1 MGRGRDASARKTSLN
16 FRTLLEMFIGTII
29 GGLQYSKICSL
40 SWHHGLMCGQQR
52 GEGAECSSTRLH
64 PWPPLDYPPLTPSHF
79 SRARPWQAQQP
90 SSRIQG
96 CFIYG
101 FNNGA
106 SWETFG
112 FPFPEA
118 KMHLQNVL
126 EIYYC
131 LCFFPTTTF
140 SEPPYSS

>member
-1 MGRGRDASARKTSLN
+1 MLLDALASLASPGLPASDSKP
-16 FRTLLEMFIGTII
+16 LLQGKAM
-29 GGLQYSKICSL
+29 
-40 SWHHGLMCGQQR
+40 
-52 GEGAECSSTRLH
+52 
-64 PWPPLDYPPLTPSHF
+64 
-79 SRARPWQAQQP
+79 QAQQP

-101 FNNGA
+101 FNNGV
-106 SWETFG
+106 SWEMFG
-112 FPFPEA
+112 FPFPET

-140 SEPPYSS
+140 SEPP